1 MALAQG
7 GIEVEGLK
15 ELAKAL
21 KSLDERHLTNELKAV
36 NFRAASE
43 VVAEAR
49 GNTSSRMQASAASR
63 LKATKTAAYAA
74 VRLGGR
80 PFDLGAEFGAVRGIL
95 RQTGRGVVTGWNQFE
110 AWKGNG
116 GDAGYFLYPAIRSKV
131 PELMETYGDEVEKIT
146 DKMLG
151 RVS

>member
-1 MALAQG
+1 MPLAQD
-7 GIEVEGLK
+7 GIEVEGLR

-21 KSLDERHLTNELKAV
+21 KSLNEKHLTNELKTV

-43 VVAEAR
+43 VVSEAR

-74 VRLGGR
+74 VRLGGQ
-80 PFDLGAEFGAVRGIL
+80 PFDLGAEFGAVRGIM

-110 AWKGNG
+110 PWKGNG

-131 PELMETYGDEVEKIT
+131 PELMETYGDEIEKIT